1 MIRLIKT
8 IIQATLTGCFERRV
22 GKLAKLTELVKFNR
36 MYSTCIITV
45 LFHEERKW
53 LRKITRCVMFPVARS
68 ASTQGNE
75 AAQGSLS
82 NVWEPLIGL
91 YTQ

>member
-1 MIRLIKT
+1 MSESKEANDRTDKNNHTSNIN
-8 IIQATLTGCFERRV
+8 CFFASGE
-22 GKLAKLTELVKFNR
+22 LAKLTELVKFNR
-36 MYSTCIITV
+36 MYLTCIITV

-68 ASTQGNE
+68 ASTQANE

-82 NVWEPLIGL
+82 NAMFGNR
-91 YTQ
+91 